1 MSLRV
6 FHIYRTGGRKASSSA
21 STFMKVRN
29 VSTADC
35 HEEKNHKE
43 RESSEEKFDFNK
55 IRNEIRDHWLKSEAA
70 SPDGAKTKARYCCFT
85 LHDAHQEYLKPS
97 ANWHWLD
104 KELSSNVAGETGA
117 VNIYQGALA
126 AMKVRPLS
134 CSSDAADFAMEHVA
148 NESAHLRM
156 FQAVVPHGKHTRL
169 LPIWRGAGWILGFL
183 PTLLGGSK
191 ALYVTVESV
200 ETFVEEHFQEQIV
213 PLKKQDS
220 CPELV
225 RLLEHCCEDEV
236 HHKEDAERRLLNY
249 HLNGDDDD
257 SKGGGANQKFDAWWV
272 TPWSKIVR
280 TGSAVAAEIARR
292 I

>member
-1 MSLRV
+1 MSLRL
-6 FHIYRTGGRKASSSA
+6 FHICRAGGRKASSIAFNS
-21 STFMKVRN
+21 MKLRH
-29 VSTADC
+29 VSTSDL
-35 HEEKNHKE
+35 HKE
-43 RESSEEKFDFNK
+43 KDHKRKESSEDTFDFNK
-55 IRNEIRDHWLKSEAA
+55 IRNEIRDNWLKSEAA
-70 SPDGAKTKARYCCFT
+70 SPDGARTKARYCCFT
-85 LHDAHQEYLKPS
+85 LQDAHREYLKPS

-104 KELSSNVAGETGA
+104 RELSSNVAGETGA
-117 VNIYQGALA
+117 VHIYKGALA
-126 AMKVRPLS
+126 AMKVRPLSFS

-169 LPIWRGAGWILGFL
+169 LPMWRAAGWVLGFF

-213 PLKKQDS
+213 PLKKQDN
-220 CPELV
+220 CPELL

-249 HLNGDDDD
+249 QDI
-257 SKGGGANQKFDAWWV
+257 SKGDSNYQKFDAWWV

-280 TGSAVAAEIARR
+280 TSSTVAAEIARR